1 MTENSREQ
9 VDFSS
14 LVVGLA
20 TSAVAVLAQVESL
33 IESGSSI
40 DIASGE
46 KSESLSPEE
55 VQKRVP
61 DGLAGARQLID
72 TLAMLEEKTK
82 GNLTGEETE
91 LLQGAISELR
101 FRYVSLANRPVTVD
115 KQGEGESG

>member
-1 MTENSREQ
+1 MTEDSRQQ

-46 KSESLSPEE
+46 KTESLSPEE

-72 TLAMLEEKTK
+72 TLAMLEEKTT

-101 FRYVSLANRPVTVD
+101 IRYVSLANRPATVD
-115 KQGEGESG
+115 EQGEGESG

>member
-1 MTENSREQ
+1 MTEDSRQQ

-46 KSESLSPEE
+46 RTESLSPEE
-55 VQKRVP
+55 VEKRVP

-101 FRYVSLANRPVTVD
+101 IRYVSLANRPVTAD
-115 KQGEGESG
+115 KHGEGESG